1 MKKSKF
7 TDSQIMDALKRAEA
21 GVAVPEICRELID
34 TIALLHQCQR
44 EVKTVHHAGETM
56 EYIEVTL
63 ADIEA
68 ANRIVHEVLGR
79 SLDELPPV
87 TRKVL
92 EAIVEAVKAKPL
104 PRESVRFSRREVR
117 AWTGQSDTQARAH
130 LDRLVE
136 LEYLLTHRGK
146 RGQSFEYELIYD
158 GDGSDSTHLAGL
170 IDTATIQSS
179 RGKNG
184 QFAGAT
190 RPQNA
195 PISAPSR
202 AAPIPA
208 DADEISAMAESDEDA
223 REMHFCPDKNPGFVV
238 PYPQEHV

>member
-1 MKKSKF
+1 VNPFADQLTFLSDRTRTRRDHEKYL
-7 TDSQIMDALKRAEA
+7 T
-21 GVAVPEICRELID
+21 LID
-34 TIALLHQCQR
+34 TIALLHQVQR
-44 EVKTVHHAGETM
+44 EVKTVQHAGETM
-56 EYIEVTL
+56 EYIEVKL

-87 TRKVL
+87 TRRVL
-92 EAIVEAVKAKPL
+92 EAIVEAVKVKPL

-146 RGQSFEYELIYD
+146 RGQSFEYELLYD
-158 GDGSDSTHLAGL
+158 GDGGDSAYLAGL
-170 IDTATIQSS
+170 IDTTTMNSS
-179 RGKNG
+179 RGESVE
-184 QFAGAT
+184 FAGAT

-202 AAPIPA
+202 VDENPA
-208 DADEISAMAESDEDA
+208 NADGQRASADERMNGAKTHIYRENPAA
-223 REMHFCPDKNPGFVV
+223 RT
-238 PYPQEHV
+238 